1 MTQIGTVVKNRYIAV
16 GCFTATLLTACGG
29 ATAVAPSTQG
39 LEQKSLITHQ
49 THAPACPCLYV
60 TSNAVDSKG
69 VNSITAYPADAKGDA
84 KPVESIS
91 GSSTQLDTPAGIA
104 LDADGN
110 MYVTNFSSDSVTVYA
125 AGANGNAAPIRT
137 ITSQFNSVLNLV
149 QPSGIALDSYGNV
162 YVANQA
168 ISTVAVFAAGANGN
182 VAPIRTI
189 SGSNTNL
196 NHPTGIALDA
206 GGNIYV
212 ASSVNKSINVY
223 AAGANGNVT
232 PTRVISGTA
241 TQLLDPVAIVLNGGN
256 IYVSNFGSGTNAFNG
271 SVTAYAA
278 DANGN
283 VAPALTISNPKAH
296 LIWPE
301 GIALD
306 AGGNI
311 HVANSAS
318 TNFRYGYVNEYA
330 AGANG
335 HVKPSSKL
343 KGKKTMLS
351 FPLGVAI
358 R

>member
-1 MTQIGTVVKNRYIAV
+1 MKNLYLAA
-16 GCFTATLLTACGG
+16 GCFTATLLAACGG
-29 ATAVAPSTQG
+29 GTSVSPSTQA
-39 LEQKSLITHQ
+39 LQQSPLAKQQ
-49 THAPACPCLYV
+49 TRASTCPCLYV
-60 TSNAVDSKG
+60 ASEAIDSKG
-69 VNSITAYPADAKGDA
+69 INSVTAYPVDAKGNA
-84 KPVESIS
+84 KPIEAIS
-91 GSSTQLDTPAGIA
+91 GSGTQLDTPAGIA
-104 LDADGN
+104 LDTDGN
-110 MYVTNFSSDSVTVYA
+110 MYVTNFSGYSVTVYA

-137 ITSQFNSVLNLV
+137 ITSQFTSTLNLV
-149 QPSGIALDSYGNV
+149 QPVGIALDAYGNV
-162 YVANQA
+162 YVANSG

-196 NHPTGIALDA
+196 NDPTGIALDA
-206 GGNIYV
+206 SGNIYV
-212 ASSVNKSINVY
+212 ASAVNKSIDVY

-232 PTRVISGTA
+232 PVRVISGTA
-241 TQLLDPVAIVLNGGN
+241 TQLLDPVAIVLNGSN

-283 VAPALTISNPKAH
+283 VAPTQTISNPKAH

-311 HVANSAS
+311 HVANNAS
-318 TNFRYGYVNEYA
+318 TNFRYGYVNVYA

-335 HVKPSSKL
+335 HVKPTSKL
-343 KGKKTMLS
+343 KGKKTKLS
-351 FPLGVAI
+351 FPTGVAI